1 MSARY
6 TINSG
11 GDIGLTAGVPKT
23 VLLLRL
29 TSLELLQ
36 LIELGIS
43 FDGQVATNEPVL
55 VEILS
60 SDGTT
65 GGTPGS
71 TPGTFQSGGPARAFV
86 GVGEVAFTAEPTVLD
101 LIKGF
106 KLRPD
111 GGLVILQAP
120 LGREVQQ
127 FRGSGNGLA
136 IRITAPEAVNFTGWM
151 EVEQG

>member
-6 TINSG
+6 TLNSG
-11 GDIGLTAGVPKT
+11 GDIGLTAGVAKT
-23 VLLLRL
+23 VLLIRL
-29 TSLELLQ
+29 TSAELLN
-36 LIELGIS
+36 LIEIGIS

-55 VEILS
+55 CELFA

-65 GGTPGS
+65 DGTPGS

-86 GVGEVAFTAEPTVLD
+86 GEGEIAFTAEPTVLD
-101 LIKGF
+101 IAKSF

-120 LGREVQQ
+120 LGREFQQ
-127 FRGSGNGLA
+127 FRLSGTGLGL
-136 IRITAPEAVNFTGWM
+136 RITAPEAVNFTGWL